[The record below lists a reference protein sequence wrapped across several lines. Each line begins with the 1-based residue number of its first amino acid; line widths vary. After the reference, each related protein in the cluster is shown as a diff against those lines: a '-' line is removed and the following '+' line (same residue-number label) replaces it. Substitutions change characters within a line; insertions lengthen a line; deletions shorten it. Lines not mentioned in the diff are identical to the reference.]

1 MVQTKFSDHDEGES
15 FDYKKNNWKALIG
28 TNFPI
33 YTNAKKCII
42 TIGTVASAIPSNSFF
57 EIPIMSLSV

>member
-28 TNFPI
+28 TR
-33 YTNAKKCII
+33 
-42 TIGTVASAIPSNSFF
+42 
-57 EIPIMSLSV
+57 